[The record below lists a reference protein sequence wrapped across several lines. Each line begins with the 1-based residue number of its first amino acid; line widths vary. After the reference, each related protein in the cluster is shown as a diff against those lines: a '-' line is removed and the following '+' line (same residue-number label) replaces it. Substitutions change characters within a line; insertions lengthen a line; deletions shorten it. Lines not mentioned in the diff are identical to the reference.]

1 MGHVWPTTLY
11 RSLRLRPM
19 DGWGQPMNGQTI
31 SSIAALVCL
40 LGAATAAP
48 AAAQSEISAGYQ
60 FTHTPEVNLPVGFY
74 VDVSGMVAP
83 AIAIVGEISG
93 AYKSET
99 VTSGAT
105 TAHLTARLHTFMGGV
120 RVAAHTNPRLV
131 PFGQIL
137 VGGGR
142 LSAGFDVTTAGMP
155 VSADHAETHA
165 ALQIGGGVDAM
176 MRRNLGL
183 RLAADYRRFFL
194 PDSAEN
200 EVRLV
205 AGLVFPFGK

>member
-1 MGHVWPTTLY
+1 MNRKAL
-11 RSLRLRPM
+11 SLS
-19 DGWGQPMNGQTI
+19 T
-31 SSIAALVCL
+31 ALACL
-40 LGAATAAP
+40 LAAATAAP
-48 AAAQSEISAGYQ
+48 AAAQAEISAGYQ
-60 FTHTPEVNLPVGFY
+60 FTRTPEVNLPTGFY
-74 VDVSGMVAP
+74 VDVSGTVAP
-83 AIAIVGEISG
+83 AIAMVGEISG

-120 RVAAHTNPRLV
+120 RVASRSNPRLV

-142 LSAGFDVTTAGMP
+142 LSAGFDVTTSGMP
-155 VSADHAETHA
+155 LTADHAETHA

-176 MRRNLGL
+176 MRKNLGL
-183 RLAADYRRFFL
+183 RLGADYRRFFL
-194 PDSAEN
+194 PDSGEN
-200 EVRLV
+200 EFRLV